1 MMGLS
6 RPLRLGFHASLK
18 VPQPQL
24 GCGKWD
30 VRSEFFSL
38 FQLLTSHLPAGLGS
52 SLFARRYLGNRV
64 FFLFL
69 WVLRCFSSPG
79 CPHTPIY
86 SVHDDWILL
95 QPGYPIRTS
104 PDLRLLA
111 APRSFSQL
119 TTSFFDSWRQGIH
132 RTLLLT

>member
-86 SVHDDWILL
+86 SVMMT
-95 QPGYPIRTS
+95 GYYSSRVTPFGHLRIFAC
-104 PDLRLLA
+104 LRLPEAFRSL
-111 APRSFSQL
+111 PRPSS
-119 TTSFFDSWRQGIH
+119 
-132 RTLLLT
+132 TLGAKASTVRSY